1 MNEIGD
7 LLRRTREAQGLT
19 LEEISDMTKISVRYL
34 EAIESGDYS
43 VIPAKVYAQGFIRNY
58 ANVLGLTGR
67 AFGQVRP
74 H

>member
-34 EAIESGDYS
+34 EAIE
-43 VIPAKVYAQGFIRNY
+43 R
-58 ANVLGLTGR
+58 
-67 AFGQVRP
+67 
-74 H
+74 